1 MGVKSVRAKIS
12 ETGRLS
18 VPSEMRKAMG
28 LERGGDV
35 IVELA
40 GDELRIRSVDAA
52 IARAQELTRR
62 LLAEKPNASVDDFLA
77 ERRKES
83 ERE

>member
-1 MGVKSVRAKIS
+1 
-12 ETGRLS
+12 
-18 VPSEMRKAMG
+18 MG

-40 GDELRIRSVDAA
+40 GDELRIRSVDAT

-62 LLAEKPNASVDDFLA
+62 LLAGSPNASVDDFIA
-77 ERRKES
+77 ERRKEAD
-83 ERE
+83 RE